1 MGNSGDQNLFNRS
14 PFLMRLGVLP
24 SGIPMDATPR
34 PTPPHMG
41 KRLVD
46 SVLKAAVGPGMID
59 NIPNFGTPGAA
70 PATRYEWD
78 RQTGKLIRGEPG
90 GRVSGKTQERLYA
103 NPDMGMEDM
112 LIGEVDPVFHG
123 GGRFMRF
130 ADEFMKSGEGAHAFG
145 WGHYL
150 SESGGVG
157 KDYYLKYQRMHGA
170 PDMYKTVVRGDEN
183 WLYYQPEWLRNE
195 VAYLYRNNVPISEW
209 SDFLKRR
216 KERISNSIR
225 VNEERLKTSTQPW
238 IEESNI
244 YKAKE
249 ALKPM
254 DNLINDLENGA
265 VKMAEGS
272 DAAGF
277 YKAKLFPG
285 KEEGVDYHLLDWD
298 KPVPEEIIDKIKS
311 RLRKETFGNQL
322 MASGKTKTEETVE
335 LIDEGLDNIKRIPD
349 INNGKYL
356 YDWLSDAT
364 GSKEAASKF
373 LERAGIDGIRYP
385 VGSLTPGFK
394 NKYTFKG
401 IKLPDELQHVGHWA
415 LDNTMPESVFKESIY
430 RQIRSLE
437 LSSKKEYQNLAKKLK
452 SAKREDFSLHEGQKN
467 YVIFNPKNI
476 QIEEGPGFVRRGKAK
491 NPYEMR

>member
-34 PTPPHMG
+34 RLEGHPGKELWRYILGNVMGRAPEGRWQDVPNIGLSQRVTPMENP
-41 KRLVD
+41 
-46 SVLKAAVGPGMID
+46 
-59 NIPNFGTPGAA
+59 
-70 PATRYEWD
+70 
-78 RQTGKLIRGEPG
+78 
-90 GRVSGKTQERLYA
+90 RVSGRVQERLYA
-103 NPDMGMEDM
+103 EPETNWE
-112 LIGEVDPVFHG
+112 IGEVDPVFHG